1 VGGWGRSA
9 ISLRSSS
16 ANAEPPLVVVE
27 SFCCTIPGNMP
38 PLTFAIA
45 YTSCCFIRLSVLGI
59 GATGTLCS
67 GGAPPRRS
75 RASPRCASVGRGQEV
90 PPWAVDHMMNDVD

>member
-1 VGGWGRSA
+1 VGGWGRST
-9 ISLRSSS
+9 ISRRSSS

-27 SFCCTIPGNMP
+27 SYCCTIPGNMP

-45 YTSCCFIRLSVLGI
+45 YTSCCFVRLSVLGI
-59 GATGTLCS
+59 GATGTLRS

-75 RASPRCASVGRGQEV
+75 RASPSRRDVRRCLGGERAGGASVGR
-90 PPWAVDHMMNDVD
+90 